1 MAGMIEFSVAE
12 WAAWAPG
19 LTGAEDWRAWARR
32 PYLPQGDDT
41 PALTEVPAMQRRRI
55 ERLGRMALQAAYWCQ
70 PAQAGAMP
78 LVFASRHGDPARSL
92 ELLDAMTR
100 GEAMSPAGF
109 SLSVHNA
116 IAALYS
122 IVRGERGN
130 YVALAAGATT
140 AEAALVE
147 AAGLLADGAP
157 EALVV
162 LYDSPLPEVYRSYAD
177 EPDPYYAWCWRIARK
192 GEGSRIAL
200 ANADGGM
207 HSDAAPPALP
217 HGLDVLRFLLAG
229 DEQLTF
235 RDQGTQWRWSRRA

>member
-1 MAGMIEFSVAE
+1 M
-12 WAAWAPG
+12 
-19 LTGAEDWRAWARR
+19 
-32 PYLPQGDDT
+32 
-41 PALTEVPAMQRRRI
+41 
-55 ERLGRMALQAAYWCQ
+55 QAAYWCQ

-116 IAALYS
+116 IAAMYS

-130 YVALAAGATT
+130 YVALAAGAAT

-162 LYDSPLPEVYRSYAD
+162 LYDSPLPEVYQSYAD
-177 EPDPYYAWCWRIARK
+177 EPDPYYAWCWRIARA
-192 GEGSRIAL
+192 GEGPRIAL
-200 ANADGGM
+200 ANAADEPGIEEP
-207 HSDAAPPALP
+207 APRGLP

-229 DEQLTF
+229 DAELTF
-235 RDQGTQWRWSRRA
+235 RDQGVQWRWSRRA

>member
-1 MAGMIEFSVAE
+1 MIEFTVAD

-19 LTGAEDWRAWARR
+19 LTGAEDWRAWARQ
-32 PYLPQGDDT
+32 PYPPRGEDT
-41 PALTEVPAMQRRRI
+41 PPLTEVPAMQRRRI
-55 ERLGRMALQAAYWCQ
+55 ERLGRMAMQAAYWCQ
-70 PAQAGAMP
+70 PAQAEAMP

-116 IAALYS
+116 IAAMYS
-122 IVRGERGN
+122 IVRGECGN
-130 YVALAAGATT
+130 YVALAAGAAT

-162 LYDSPLPEVYRSYAD
+162 LYDSPLPEVYQSYAD
-177 EPDPYYAWCWRIARK
+177 EPDPYYAWCWRIARA
-192 GEGSRIAL
+192 GEGPCIAL
-200 ANADGGM
+200 ANAADEPGIEEP
-207 HSDAAPPALP
+207 APPGLP

-229 DEQLTF
+229 DAELTF
-235 RDQGTQWRWSRRA
+235 RNQGVQWRWSRRA

>member
-1 MAGMIEFSVAE
+1 MIEFTVAD

-19 LTGAEDWRAWARR
+19 LTGAEDWRAWARQ
-32 PYLPQGDDT
+32 PYPPQGDDT
-41 PALTEVPAMQRRRI
+41 PSLTEVPAMQRRRI
-55 ERLGRMALQAAYWCQ
+55 ERLGRMAMQAAYWCQ
-70 PAQAGAMP
+70 PAQADPMP

-92 ELLDAMTR
+92 ELLDAMAR

-116 IAALYS
+116 VAALYS

-130 YVALAAGATT
+130 YVALSAGAAT

-147 AAGLLADGAP
+147 AAGLLDDGAA

-162 LYDSPLPEVYRSYAD
+162 LYDAPLPGAYRPYAD
-177 EPDPYYAWCWRIARK
+177 EPDPYYAWCWRIART
-192 GEGSRIAL
+192 GEGPRIAL
-200 ANADGGM
+200 TNAAEGAEAG
-207 HSDAAPPALP
+207 AAASQLP

-229 DEQLTF
+229 DDELAF
-235 RDQGTQWRWSRRA
+235 RDQGVQWRWSRRA